1 VCSLSVSFI
10 VQLHCKLN
18 TTNVVCVCMFGHIHT
33 HTYMYTYV
41 HTHIHTH
48 THTHTHSPPGKVFA
62 HPYSRCSAGMKYKEL
77 LDIFLTTTHQ

>member
-1 VCSLSVSFI
+1 MCSLSVSFI

-48 THTHTHSPPGKVFA
+48 THTHTHTVHQVKS
-62 HPYSRCSAGMKYKEL
+62 L
-77 LDIFLTTTHQ
+77 LIRIVDVQQA